1 MPSLHRAPVFHPPTQ
16 RALERKEAIEQDEK
30 EQDRER
36 AAYGGRLSP
45 PTLTPIQPVILGS
58 SGYKTLAEQQKPPTL
73 LPEFKDVQ
81 GHGNTAVLISVSSSF
96 SGDVMTSSTDKWR
109 GGEILQDKGTPRDKP
124 QAAMASV
131 IVRPSASI
139 KYKSLVGIN
148 KLSALNYKDLSQRRV
163 YPSSH
168 QVDAGKEPEASSV
181 IQPSSNHNDMPVQ
194 YEKDT
199 VYGVHGVVGTNS
211 IDSVFTAV
219 SVAPSFC
226 KQVTTEP
233 SLAHEENL
241 AHKTGSYTSSILSYP
256 QPGEHQEELG
266 SNSTSLEGSLPPPSP
281 AGTPQPSPSLATTR
295 KFISVSSQPY
305 SFSFV
310 HLKKHKAA
318 LAAAHSRRNLIA
330 PTTVLAGNSSSVDST
345 DKVHSSPPPPSSVQA
360 PVASGESSSSFVS
373 GSTTPDKCSPLS
385 NGHTPGSAS
394 SRGQPI
400 NYHKLKKA
408 WLTRHSEEDRNM
420 VVVVSSTSGKR
431 DKATTNISNPT
442 AMSEMIKP
450 CTVNLSAS
458 TSSEVDMGKD
468 KLDKERQ
475 LDEKALGAEERK
487 VPPLRRGSKRTYESG
502 SETCG
507 DDSDASES
515 KMEGRAKRQ
524 PKPTYKKKQNDMAKK
539 KGDNEKEED
548 DVKPNG
554 IFRSA
559 REKTKLKLA
568 SNSKFLLNWFL
579 DN

>member
-16 RALERKEAIEQDEK
+16 HALERKEAVEQDEK
-30 EQDRER
+30 EPDRER
-36 AAYGGRLSP
+36 AAFGGRLSP

-96 SGDVMTSSTDKWR
+96 SGDVMTSSADNWR
-109 GGEILQDKGTPRDKP
+109 GGEILQDKGTPRGKP

-139 KYKSLVGIN
+139 KYESLVGVN
-148 KLSALNYKDLSQRRV
+148 KSPALNYNDLSQRRV
-163 YPSSH
+163 YPSGH
-168 QVDAGKEPEASSV
+168 QVDAGKEPEAGGV
-181 IQPSSNHNDMPVQ
+181 IQANSNHNDKPVQ
-194 YEKDT
+194 YEQDT
-199 VYGVHGVVGTNS
+199 ACGVQGAVRSNS
-211 IDSVFTAV
+211 SDSVFTAV
-219 SVAPSFC
+219 PVGPSFC
-226 KQVTTEP
+226 KQVTGEP
-233 SLAHEENL
+233 SLAYEENL
-241 AHKTGSYTSSILSYP
+241 AHKTGSYTSSMLSYP
-256 QPGEHQEELG
+256 RPGEHHEELG
-266 SNSTSLEGSLPPPSP
+266 SNSTALEGSLPPPSP
-281 AGTPQPSPSLATTR
+281 AGTPQPSPSLATTQ
-295 KFISVSSQPY
+295 KFMSVSSQPY

-318 LAAAHSRRNLIA
+318 LAAAHSRSNLLA
-330 PTTVLAGNSSSVDST
+330 PTTVLAGSSSSVDST

-360 PVASGESSSSFVS
+360 PVASGESSGGSVS
-373 GSTTPDKCSPLS
+373 GSTTPDKCSPLP
-385 NGHTPGSAS
+385 NGHTPASAS

-420 VVVVSSTSGKR
+420 VVIVSSTSGKR

-458 TSSEVDMGKD
+458 TSSEVDVGKD

-475 LDEKALGAEERK
+475 LEEKALGAEERK
-487 VPPLRRGSKRTYESG
+487 APPLRRGSKRTYESG

-539 KGDNEKEED
+539 KGDNEKEDD

-568 SNSKFLLNWFL
+568 SNSKFLLNCFS